1 MSTLI
6 AAAIYWRWLYNF
18 CLLTWTRSIPSFEIL
33 VLHLLQPGLRI
44 RIGDDPDPDPTPE
57 KNLIHDP
64 TLEIK
69 TGPGNDLMKFIPNDK
84 KLLKKVC
91 IF

>member
-1 MSTLI
+1 MALI
-6 AAAIYWRWLYNF
+6 VQFLSVNLDSLYPFLRDSGATPPTARAADPN
-18 CLLTWTRSIPSFEIL
+18 
-33 VLHLLQPGLRI
+33 
-44 RIGDDPDPDPTPE
+44 GDDPDPDPTPE

-69 TGPGNDLMKFIPNDK
+69 TGSGIDIMKFIPNDK